1 MPKKHK
7 CPPTGAPEWM
17 MTYGDMMTLL
27 LCFFVL
33 IVSFSE
39 IKTEER
45 WQSVVEHLR
54 IAFGNK
60 GGGGKLDTR
69 DDPSMSFVELAEEMS
84 RTVRREPKRSQTTD
98 PGQDGPNRE
107 VTRVREGRM
116 FTVGGRVMFEPGSAQ
131 LTPDAIDSLRSL
143 LPKVRG
149 LNTLVE
155 LRGHATI
162 AEVSGGDPNA
172 GGAQASGDA
181 WTLSYSRAKAVLD
194 FMTGPE
200 GGMAPDRFRL
210 TANAERE
217 PLIHRGL
224 TPQERAPNRRV
235 EVFMSESVIDD
246 FIQPETSTD

>member
-7 CPPTGAPEWM
+7 CPPAGAPEWM

-54 IAFGNK
+54 VAFGNK
-60 GGGGKLDTR
+60 GGGGKMDTR
-69 DDPSMSFVELAEEMS
+69 DDPTMSFIQTAEEMA
-84 RTVRREPKRSQTTD
+84 RNLRPDPNLSQTSD
-98 PGQDGPNRE
+98 LGQDGPNRE

-116 FTVGGRVMFEPGSAQ
+116 FTVGGRIMFEPGSAE
-131 LTPDAIDSLRSL
+131 LTPDAVVALRSL

-155 LRGHATI
+155 LRGHATL
-162 AEVSGGDPNA
+162 AEVASPNP
-172 GGAQASGDA
+172 SKPGDA
-181 WTLSYSRAKAVLD
+181 WTLSYDRGKAVLD

-200 GGMAPDRFRL
+200 GGMSPDRFRL

-217 PLIHRGL
+217 PLVHRGL

-235 EVFMSESVIDD
+235 EVLMSESVVED
-246 FIQPETSTD
+246 FIQPETLTD